1 MYNITYWLLKLS
13 NIHTHVHILAG
24 QALHVDPKTAD
35 VLLYQ
40 LDTVRQKTISAIC
53 NKHDNSSMNNGKPK
67 PRQPRTV

>member
-1 MYNITYWLLKLS
+1 MYNITYWLRKIS

-40 LDTVRQKTISAIC
+40 LDTLRQKTHISY
-53 NKHDNSSMNNGKPK
+53 M
-67 PRQPRTV
+67 